1 VLRDENTDKAY
12 SRLSAIPDAKGQF
25 RIYNSLLSE
34 YGVLGFEYGYA
45 LANPNGLVLWE
56 AQFGDFAN
64 GAQTM
69 IDQFISAGEQ
79 KWNRMNGVVMLLPHG
94 YEGQGPEHSS
104 ARLERFLKLSD
115 ENPTVVPDMDPKTR
129 TQLQTANWAVV
140 NCTTPANYFHALRR
154 QIHRNFRKPL
164 IVMSPKSLL
173 RHEQVVSSIDEFA
186 LDNPAARFQRLI
198 VEAHPNEIN
207 PPEKIERLVFCTGKV
222 YYDILKVRQE
232 KKLKNSAIVRLEQI
246 SPFPWDK
253 VQQQAKLYPNAKLIW
268 CQEEPMNMGAWTF
281 VYFHMKT
288 AIPQRGVQISY
299 AGRDP
304 STSPA
309 TGSYK
314 FHLIQQEKLINDALI
329 NL

>member
-1 VLRDENTDKAY
+1 MVT
-12 SRLSAIPDAKGQF
+12 
-25 RIYNSLLSE
+25 NSSLSE
-34 YGVLGFEYGYA
+34 FAVMGFELGYSYE
-45 LANPNGLVLWE
+45 NPNALVLWE
-56 AQFGDFAN
+56 AQFGDFVN
-64 GAQTM
+64 GAQVI
-69 IDQFISAGEQ
+69 IDTFLCCGEQ
-79 KWNRMNGVVMLLPHG
+79 KWMRQSGLVLLLPHG

-115 ENPTVVPDMDPKTR
+115 ENPSVVPDMDPKTR

-173 RHEQVVSSIDEFA
+173 RHDQVVSSIDEFS
-186 LDNPAARFQRLI
+186 LDNPTARFQRLI
-198 VEAHPNEIN
+198 EEAYPKDIN
-207 PPEKIERLVFCTGKV
+207 PPEKIERLIFCSGKV
-222 YYDILKVRQE
+222 YYDILKTRQD

-253 VQQQAKLYPNAKLIW
+253 VQQQAQLYPNAKLIW
-268 CQEEPMNMGAWTF
+268 CQEEPMNFGAWTF
-281 VYFHMKT
+281 IYPFMKT
-288 AIPQRGVQISY
+288 AVPKRGVVISY

-314 FHLIQQEKLINDALI
+314 MHLIQQEKLINDALI
-329 NL
+329 TL